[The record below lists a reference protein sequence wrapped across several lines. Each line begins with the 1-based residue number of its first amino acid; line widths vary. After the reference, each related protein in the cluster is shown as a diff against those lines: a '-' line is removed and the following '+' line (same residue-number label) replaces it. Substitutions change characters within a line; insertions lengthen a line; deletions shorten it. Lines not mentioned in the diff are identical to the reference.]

1 MRDNIEDLSNKQ
13 NMDKS
18 VENNFDEL
26 EGDSS
31 YKGGFTS
38 SDLEKICLLE
48 SDNELNYN
56 LCVTSGKPK
65 EDKASIFKLL
75 NEGALNGVLTGGDTG
90 IYKYKEIKEDSIQ
103 ENEPNQEDDFA
114 SYEELLKNP
123 IISKI
128 TGDKSTYLGTNTL
141 TTSIIADGFS
151 QEYDQSFAECM
162 LAQFDPLG
170 GPKTQ
175 IVRTFK
181 GYLEVARPW
190 GILHR
195 SNCHSKNVERVYIA
209 DYYIDKYLLR
219 NGDEISC
226 MYVEK
231 QGKYIVESLL
241 TINDEC
247 YCNWDKNRVWFND
260 IKSVSKP
267 IVLKADKDNACTK
280 VVNGLEMCRGDF
292 VSVYLKDAS
301 RGGGWIEKFIAGAN
315 STFDKVVVINP
326 KVKSN
331 YQLVEGLNIVNFCA
345 EFTDSRYKQTLTCLL
360 GANYVKRLV
369 ELGKNVLVVVDDVN
383 SVYALDE
390 CYNGEKP
397 ITKTLLSCV
406 KSYKK
411 GGSIMFGI
419 VPFSKEEGDREY
431 SLFKSLETVGL
442 VIDKAEAD
450 IYSSYRA

>member
-13 NMDKS
+13 DMDKYT
-18 VENNFDEL
+18 ENNFDEL

-56 LCVTSGKPK
+56 LCVTSCKPK
-65 EDKASIFKLL
+65 DNKKTIFQLMD
-75 NEGALNGVLTGGDTG
+75 EGVLKSELTGRDAGV
-90 IYKYKEIKEDSIQ
+90 YKYKEVKEDIAP
-103 ENEPNQEDDFA
+103 ENEPNPEDEFA
-114 SYEELLKNP
+114 EYEELLKNP
-123 IISKI
+123 IISKT
-128 TGDKSTYLGTNTL
+128 TGDKTTYLGTNTL
-141 TTSIIADGFS
+141 TTSIIADGFL

-195 SNCHSKNVERVYIA
+195 SSCHSKNVERVYIS

-226 MYVEK
+226 MYIEK
-231 QGKYIVESLL
+231 QGKYVVESLL

-247 YCNWDKNRVWFND
+247 YSKWDKDRVWFND

-267 IVLKADKDNACTK
+267 IVLKASKENACTK

-301 RGGGWIEKFIAGAN
+301 RGSGWIEKFIAGAN
-315 STFDKVVVINP
+315 NNFDKVVVINP

-345 EFTDSRYKQTLTCLL
+345 EFTDSKYKQTLTCLL

-369 ELGKNVLVVVDDVN
+369 ELGKNVIVVVDDIN
-383 SVYALDE
+383 SISALDE
-390 CYNGEKP
+390 GYDGEKP

-419 VPFSKEEGDREY
+419 VPFYNEEGDKEY